1 MKEYHV
7 VASIYN
13 DLHTPA
19 VVRRPLAKEPGH
31 STSIHTIRCKSIEE
45 IPDLFLDVCGDE
57 CYGMG
62 SRIYWYVDAGDGWV
76 LTDL

>member
-13 DLHTPA
+13 DLLKPN
-19 VVRRPLAKEPGH
+19 VVIKPWTKKPGC
-31 STSIHTIRCKSIEE
+31 STSIHMIKCESLEE
-45 IPDLFLDVCGDE
+45 IPDLFLDVCGNE
-57 CYGMG
+57 CYGMK
-62 SRIYWYVDAGDGWV
+62 SRIYWYVDAGNSWV